1 MMRLLTLALSVA
13 AVAVFAS
20 LVACAPGLEGRYRI
34 SGDFEQP
41 DYARFT
47 GDLHV
52 DDEGQG
58 YVLLDLAD
66 HPSVR
71 VPLCRVE
78 RGEGAISFVIEQ
90 AYPPGRTCDGIAR
103 PLVLR
108 GSLGGHVIAGEVRD
122 ETGRAVGL
130 WRATRK
136 LD

>member
-1 MMRLLTLALSVA
+1 MRPVNLVLSLAAAAALT
-13 AVAVFAS
+13 S
-20 LVACAPGLEGRYRI
+20 LVACAPRLEGRYRI

-41 DYARFT
+41 QYARFR

-52 DDEGQG
+52 DDQGQG
-58 YVLLDLAD
+58 HVLLDLAD

-78 RGEGAISFVIEQ
+78 RSEDAISFVIER

-103 PLVLR
+103 PLALR
-108 GSLGGHVIAGEVRD
+108 GSFGGHVIAGEVRD